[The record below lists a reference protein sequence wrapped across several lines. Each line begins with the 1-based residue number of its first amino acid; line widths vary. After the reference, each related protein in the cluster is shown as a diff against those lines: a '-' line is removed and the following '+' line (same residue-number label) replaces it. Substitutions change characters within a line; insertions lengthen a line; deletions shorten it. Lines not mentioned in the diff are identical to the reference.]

1 MRDAN
6 VFNLARSLPRMS
18 WKPVNLWSIW
28 NRSVGPGTAGTKFT
42 KSSKTLFQQRWAA
55 KRFVRAYH
63 GDWIAEK
70 RFQRWFLPETLP
82 DTRPSSSTSASSPVH
97 EYAGRKQQRRLG
109 EQQPT
114 PVTSLMLVEVERRI
128 DVFLFRCCFA
138 TSAWQA
144 RQLVVHGKVK
154 LNGKKCTNPNTPL
167 NPGDMVSV
175 DPEAIDMLRP
185 VKAPVEE
192 TADNA
197 ASEEQKTPEP
207 KASTETESESKPE
220 PVASRSEPDAS
231 KPEPQTEATTENP
244 NPPPVKSKYSPDS
257 MPKTFINPTTK
268 ATVLNLRGT
277 SFSLPPYAS
286 PQLFIPAY
294 IEPAFNTCSAV
305 YVRHPTARPGYS
317 EIPSPFGADGEV
329 MRFAWEWYKR
339 VGPRMRG
346 RRERWINPSGQRGNW
361 KMVQ

>member
-28 NRSVGPGTAGTKFT
+28 NRSIGPGTSGVKFT

-55 KRFVRAYH
+55 KRFIRAYH
-63 GDWIAEK
+63 GDYIAET
-70 RFQRWFLPETLP
+70 RFQRWYLPETLP
-82 DTRPSSSTSASSPVH
+82 NTRPSTSTPAPAASSVQ
-97 EYAGRKQQRRLG
+97 EYAGRKRLG
-109 EQQPT
+109 QVRPDQPT

-154 LNGKKCTNPNTPL
+154 LNGKKHMNPNTPL
-167 NPGDMVSV
+167 NPGDLVSV
-175 DPEAIDMLRP
+175 DPTAIDMLRL
-185 VKAPVEE
+185 VKSPIQEGARAA
-192 TADNA
+192 TSNA
-197 ASEEQKTPEP
+197 AKTEPE
-207 KASTETESESKPE
+207 ASVGPATESETTTKASSEAKSEGSEKASAVESAPAASSDSPSPTPTPAPKPK
-220 PVASRSEPDAS
+220 SIYDDA
-231 KPEPQTEATTENP
+231 
-244 NPPPVKSKYSPDS
+244 
-257 MPKTFINPTTK
+257 PKTFVNPETK
-268 ATVLNLRGT
+268 ATVLNHRGT
-277 SFSLPPYAS
+277 SFSLPPFAS
-286 PQLFIPAY
+286 PNLFIPAY

-339 VGPRMRG
+339 VRPRMRG
-346 RRERWINPSGQRGNW
+346 RRE
-361 KMVQ
+361 

>member
-18 WKPVNLWSIW
+18 WKAVNLWSIW
-28 NRSVGPGTAGTKFT
+28 NRSIGPGTAGAKFT

-70 RFQRWFLPETLP
+70 RFQRWFLPSGLP
-82 DTRPSSSTSASSPVH
+82 STRPSTSSKTTEQV
-97 EYAGRKQQRRLG
+97 ETYAGRKGRPQRSAT
-109 EQQPT
+109 QPT
-114 PVTSLMLVEVERRI
+114 PVTSLMLVEVERRL
-128 DVFLFRCCFA
+128 DVFIFRCCFA

-154 LNGKKCTNPNTPL
+154 LNGKKHTNPNVLL

-175 DPEAIDMLRP
+175 DPTAIDMLKIVQSP
-185 VKAPVEE
+185 AEGSPKEQVDEAPKNEPESEDQVE
-192 TADNA
+192 TAA
-197 ASEEQKTPEP
+197 TE
-207 KASTETESESKPE
+207 STEKPATTSESPSASPSSSSTTKP
-220 PVASRSEPDAS
+220 RSALEDA
-231 KPEPQTEATTENP
+231 
-244 NPPPVKSKYSPDS
+244 
-257 MPKTFINPTTK
+257 PKTFIDPETR
-268 ATVLNLRGT
+268 ATVLNQRGT
-277 SFSLPPYAS
+277 SFSLPAFAS
-286 PQLFIPAY
+286 PHLFIPAY

-339 VGPRMRG
+339 HRPRMRSKKNT
-346 RRERWINPSGQRGNW
+346 WINPSGERGNW
-361 KMVQ
+361 NMIQ